1 MTTVVSESAFG
12 NPRTRSR
19 TDRSALA
26 DPSVLPA
33 EPLVQSW
40 GPTLTALGPPFET
53 ETEPADL
60 WPESGSGEA

>member
-19 TDRSALA
+19 TVRSALA

-33 EPLVQSW
+33 ELLVQSW
-40 GPTLTALGPPFET
+40 GPTLTALGPPFEV
-53 ETEPADL
+53 EPAPAEP
-60 WPESGSGEA
+60 WPESD

>member
-19 TDRSALA
+19 TVRSALA
-26 DPSVLPA
+26 DPSVSPA

-40 GPTLTALGPPFET
+40 GPTLT
-53 ETEPADL
+53 EPAPAEL
-60 WPESGSGEA
+60 